1 VISKGIC
8 VAYQVRNEDSELMRV
23 VGRLEEAKAL
33 VAKRSGW
40 TYKKV
45 NTPKPV
51 FNFEEAPF

>member
-1 VISKGIC
+1 MS
-8 VAYQVRNEDSELMRV
+8 YQVRNEDSELMRV

-45 NTPKPV
+45 NKPKPV
-51 FNFEEAPF
+51 YQFEDAPF